1 MAVKISSTAGYLFLD
16 SWVWANIIQL
26 ETQEYCDRFLNQ
38 HNDPCG
44 RQFDQMTQAARSV
57 TANIAEGSSRH
68 QTSRETEMKL
78 VDVARASL
86 SELSCDYMNILLR
99 RGLCPW
105 HYDDPRA
112 TALRAFRLDQPTY
125 NNDLLH
131 EAAKHIHQQKARID
145 AIIGGERVDSSVIIA
160 NALLILCGRLMNIL
174 RRQLTHL
181 LDDFKQEGG
190 FTENMTQERLASR
203 TLKAAEDNAPTCPV
217 CGKTM
222 VKRVA
227 KRGMNTG
234 HEFWSCS
241 DFPACTG
248 TRPI

>member
-1 MAVKISSTAGYLFLD
+1 MAVNITSTAGYLFLD

-26 ETQEYCDRFLNQ
+26 ETQEFCDLYLNQ

-44 RQFDQMTQAARSV
+44 RQYDQMTQAARSV

-78 VDVARASL
+78 IDVARASL
-86 SELSCDYMNILLR
+86 SELSCDYMNFLLR
-99 RGLCPW
+99 RELCPW

-112 TALRAFRLDQPTY
+112 TAIRTFRLDAPNY

-131 EAAKHIHQQKARID
+131 EGAKHILQQKARVD
-145 AIIGGERVDSSVIIA
+145 AVKKASGSDAVVAA
-160 NALLILCGRLMNIL
+160 NILLIICGRLMNIL
-174 RRQLTHL
+174 RRQLEYL
-181 LDDFKQEGG
+181 LKDFKQEGG

-203 TLKAAEDNAPTCPV
+203 TQQAAINNAPTCPL

-227 KRGMNTG
+227 KKGHNSG

-241 DFPACTG
+241 DYPACTG